1 MPKYQM
7 NDAAIDLPENFT
19 DKTMH
24 LFTVDAAGSSSFTFV
39 VSRAPMEKD
48 DTVDTFVTRLVAEM
62 RKTLPRFELKHL
74 GVREVDGETAREVD
88 YQWVSEGSPL
98 HQRQTVVMS
107 PVPGEQRMAISF
119 IGTCPNTFS
128 VEKRKEYDSLIDSV
142 VLKRPDVASFIPTPL
157 GRDASGF
164 VFVLH
169 EATETLYMLTNMAE
183 LMRHDV
189 TEMSEGVAF
198 FDPSGAPLTLQAA
211 PEGQPAWKA
220 PDGRQ
225 FALWTVDP
233 KTAPSLHER
242 LAGVKSVKGTA
253 GIQSVAAVR
262 SYLATVANAS

>member
-1 MPKYQM
+1 MPKYEM
-7 NDAAIDLPENFT
+7 NDAAIDLPANFT

-62 RKTLPRFELKHL
+62 RKTLPRFELKHQ

-107 PVPGEQRMAISF
+107 PMSGEQRMAISF
-119 IGTCPNTFS
+119 IGTCPKTFS
-128 VEKRKEYDSLIDSV
+128 AEKRKEYDTLIDSV
-142 VLKRPDVASFIPTPL
+142 VLKRPDVAGFIPTQL
-157 GRDASGF
+157 GRDALGF

-169 EATETLYMLTNMAE
+169 EGTETLYVLTNMAE

-189 TEMSEGVAF
+189 TEMSQGVSF
-198 FDPSGAPLTLQAA
+198 FEASGAPLTLRAA
-211 PEGQPAWKA
+211 PEGQQAWKA

-225 FALWTVDP
+225 FALWTTDP

-242 LAGVKSVKGTA
+242 LTGIGAVKGTA

-262 SYLATVANAS
+262 AYLATVANAS

>member
-1 MPKYQM
+1 MPKYEM
-7 NDAAIDLPENFT
+7 NDAAIDLPANFT

-24 LFTVDAAGSSSFTFV
+24 LFTVDAPGSSSFTFV

-48 DTVDTFVTRLVAEM
+48 DTVDTFVTRLVSEM

-119 IGTCPNTFS
+119 IGTCPKSFS
-128 VEKRKEYDSLIDSV
+128 AEKRKEYDGLIDSV
-142 VLKRPDVASFIPTPL
+142 VLKRPDGGDFMSTPV
-157 GRDASGF
+157 GSDAAGF

-169 EATETLYMLTNMAE
+169 EATQTLYVLTNVAE

-189 TEMSEGVAF
+189 AEMSEGVAF
-198 FDPSGAPLTLQAA
+198 FGASGAPLMLRAA
-211 PEGQPAWKA
+211 PQGQQAWRA
-220 PDGRQ
+220 ADGRQ
-225 FALWTVDP
+225 FALWTTDP

-242 LAGVKSVKGTA
+242 LAGVKSVKWTA
-253 GIQSVAAVR
+253 GMQSVAAVR
-262 SYLATVANAS
+262 SYLATVANAT

>member
-1 MPKYQM
+1 MPKYEM
-7 NDAAIDLPENFT
+7 NDAAIDLPANFT

-48 DTVDTFVTRLVAEM
+48 DTVDTFVTRLVSEM

-88 YQWVSEGSPL
+88 YQWVSEGSLL

-119 IGTCPNTFS
+119 IGTCPKSFT
-128 VEKRKEYDSLIDSV
+128 VERRAEYDTLIGSV
-142 VLKRPDVASFIPTPL
+142 VLKRPDGAAFMPSEL
-157 GRDASGF
+157 GREKTGF

-169 EATETLYMLTNMAE
+169 ESSATLYVLTNMAE
-183 LMRHDV
+183 LMCHDV
-189 TEMSEGVAF
+189 TEMSQGVAF
-198 FDPSGAPLTLQAA
+198 FEASGAPLTLRAA

-225 FALWTVDP
+225 FALWTADP

-242 LAGVKSVKGTA
+242 LTGVKAVKGTA

-262 SYLATVANAS
+262 SYLATVTNAS